1 MGYKDRDINTMN
13 LSEDYMRSVSESE
26 LRDRAYTPYELDQ
39 SDRNSIEDI
48 KKQIKLKRYKDKA
61 SIKDSLEF
69 VEKLANKMNV
79 AVQNEKKENKTTWEL
94 ESDLNNLKKV
104 FQELNSILE
113 ELEKGEVTNSIN
125 HPNGERHRLHFKR

>member
-1 MGYKDRDINTMN
+1 MSYKDRDINTWN

-48 KKQIKLKRYKDKA
+48 KKQIKLKKYKDKD
-61 SIKDSLEF
+61 SIKDSLDYIEQ
-69 VEKLANKMNV
+69 LANKMNV

-94 ESDLNNLKKV
+94 ESDLNDLKKV
-104 FQELNSILE
+104 FQELNIILE
-113 ELEKGEVTNSIN
+113 DLEKGEVTNSIN
-125 HPNGERHRLHFKR
+125 HPNGEKHKLHFK